1 MPGVLPALNPPM
13 SIINCTLLHMSF
25 AISVTFSLILINF
38 FVSLIAD
45 NEEKSLRNEM
55 VILWCTKRHF
65 AISPTIHL
73 EPEFFLNT
81 VLSSPPSLLH
91 ATISPISDLNNIQK

>member
-45 NEEKSLRNEM
+45 NEEKSQEWNGY
-55 VILWCTKRHF
+55 F
-65 AISPTIHL
+65 S
-73 EPEFFLNT
+73 
-81 VLSSPPSLLH
+81 VLKGTLQSVQPF
-91 ATISPISDLNNIQK
+91 T